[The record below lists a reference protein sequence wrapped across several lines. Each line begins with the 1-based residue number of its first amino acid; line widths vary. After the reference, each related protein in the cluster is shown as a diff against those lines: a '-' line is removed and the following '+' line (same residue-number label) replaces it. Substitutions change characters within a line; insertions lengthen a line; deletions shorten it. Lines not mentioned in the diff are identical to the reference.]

1 MKILKRIIRAVIN
14 LIVEI
19 GVLRF
24 YLIPWITTETE
35 KYNVVQYLMKIYE
48 EEDVISVVLKDFPQ
62 IINGSMAREQFSMMP
77 SNAMCYAFFI
87 VVACMAFAAFM
98 NILNLLFSLFGMPKR
113 GIVAIAWWFSLCAMV
128 VWYMIFNIV
137 TLDMYVYPII
147 FLAVESLCFFMTSMA
162 DGLVE
167 EKKRKKRRGDSSS
180 IHI

>member
-1 MKILKRIIRAVIN
+1 MKILKRILRVIIN

-24 YLIPWITTETE
+24 FLLPWITAESE
-35 KYNVVQYLMKIYE
+35 KYNCVQYLMKIYE
-48 EEDVISVVLKDFPQ
+48 EQDVISVVMKDFPQ
-62 IINGSMAREQFSMMP
+62 IANGTMARDLFSMMP
-77 SNAMCYAFFI
+77 GNAMCYAFFI
-87 VVACMAFAAFM
+87 VTASMALAAFM
-98 NILNLLFSLFGMPKR
+98 NIVNLLFSLFGMPKR

-137 TLDMYVYPII
+137 TLDMYVYPIV

-167 EKKRKKRRGDSSS
+167 EKKKRKRK
-180 IHI
+180 